1 MILKIAFRNILRHKR
16 RTFISAIT
24 IAFGLMFFIL
34 LDSLM
39 SGVDR
44 ASMENMVN
52 LTDGS
57 LKIFSKEYAA
67 EKTAYPL
74 KYGIGDIDSL
84 GRYVKTLPEVTG
96 VTSRVAF
103 LTEIIGGDRS
113 LRTVGS
119 VIQPDS
125 DARVFTLAK
134 YISAGRFFSRDNTQ
148 EVILGRKLAEDLGVK
163 VGDTVLLNTRTRFE
177 ANNAVNFEV
186 VGLLETPAPFINDS
200 GIFITFQAAN
210 QFLDVQNFVTEFDI
224 HVPWNKIEDI
234 DVYVQR
240 LNIIKDKISLQFP
253 ELDVDTFYD
262 INSAF
267 IEMMAGKRKAQSMII
282 FFILLIG
289 AVGIVNTVLMSVYER
304 IREVGV
310 LRALGIQPNEI
321 RRMFLYEG
329 ILIGLVGGL
338 MGIIAGFLV
347 NIWMVNSGMDLT
359 AMMKNIDSSQ
369 MPISGVFYG
378 QWNIK
383 TFVTALLL
391 GIIIAALAAVVPARK
406 AAKITPTQCL
416 KFN

>member
-16 RTFISAIT
+16 RTFLSAIT
-24 IAFGLMFFIL
+24 IAFGLMLFIL
-34 LDSLM
+34 FDSLL
-39 SGVDR
+39 SGIDR
-44 ASMENMVN
+44 SSMENMVN

-57 LKIFSKEYAA
+57 LKIYSKEYAA
-67 EKTAYPL
+67 EKMAYPL
-74 KYGIGDIDSL
+74 KYGINNINSL
-84 GRYVKTLPEVTG
+84 TDYAKTLPEVTG
-96 VTSRVAF
+96 VTSRISF
-103 LTEIIGGDRS
+103 LTEIINGDRS

-119 VIQPDS
+119 VIQPDT
-125 DARVFTLAK
+125 DPKVFTLSK
-134 YISAGRFFSRDNTQ
+134 YIVAGRFFSRDNTQ
-148 EVILGRKLAEDLGVK
+148 EVILGKKLAGDLGVG

-177 ANNAVNFEV
+177 ANNAVDFEV
-186 VGLLETPAPFINDS
+186 VGLLETPAPFINES

-210 QFLDVQNFVTEFDI
+210 QFLDVRDFVTEFVI
-224 HVPWNKIEDI
+224 HVPWGKMEDI
-234 DVYVQR
+234 NAYVGRINR
-240 LNIIKDKISLQFP
+240 LGEKITLQFP
-253 ELDVDTFYD
+253 ELNVNTFYD

-267 IEMMAGKRKAQSMII
+267 IEMMAGKRKGQSMIT

-329 ILIGLVGGL
+329 ILVGLVGGL
-338 MGIIAGFLV
+338 MGILAGFLV
-347 NIWMVNSGMDLT
+347 NIWFVNSGMDLS
-359 AMMKNIDSSQ
+359 AMMKNVDSSQ

-378 QWNIK
+378 QWNIR
-383 TFVTALLL
+383 TFFIAILL
-391 GIIIAALAAVVPARK
+391 GMIISALAAVVPARK

>member
-177 ANNAVNFEV
+177 ANNAVDFEV

-240 LNIIKDKISLQFP
+240 LNIIKDKISLQFQ